1 VSWSCSTKIQPTHK
15 SIGAMVWDIKE
26 IRVIPEQDKARKR
39 MVTDI
44 GTIKHIALGINKDL
58 VKGFSALLIKLNP

>member
-1 VSWSCSTKIQPTHK
+1 VSWSCSTKNQPTHK
-15 SIGAMVWDIKE
+15 PIGAMVWDIKE
-26 IRVIPEQDKARKR
+26 IRVIPKQDKARKR

-44 GTIKHIALGINKDL
+44 GTIKYIALGINKDL